1 MAYHKDKQQ
10 AFQAAEQDTIQAI
23 ESYQSV
29 QWDGSQLGKE
39 LKHLRQ
45 EVQEAY
51 EQIQNALE
59 TASET
64 QRKQLTKYEEDV
76 YTIMNSIDEV

>member
-29 QWDGSQLGKE
+29 KWDGSQLGKE

-76 YTIMNSIDEV
+76 YTIMNSIDEG